1 MPAVHTISR
10 KKTNCKV
17 QSSVSKTYNL
27 ELNSFFSD
35 VCRCAVG
42 RASLWVTTVPE
53 FAFLQARGADRRLGM
68 SLHVNSSPAVFT
80 VLQCIHLKVGRRSF
94 YQVTCSLAHKPVI
107 KPLNTIT
114 EASLREEHI
123 INGTRRPSPVCPVPL
138 PHLYSTSL
146 LSSVGVV
153 VGGGDGDV
161 RGTGGELVPETRKRS
176 QRCSVARKLMS
187 WRWKGKGQR

>member
-1 MPAVHTISR
+1 
-10 KKTNCKV
+10 
-17 QSSVSKTYNL
+17 
-27 ELNSFFSD
+27 
-35 VCRCAVG
+35 
-42 RASLWVTTVPE
+42 
-53 FAFLQARGADRRLGM
+53 M

-161 RGTGGELVPETRKRS
+161 RGTGGELAPETRKRS

-187 WRWKGKGQR
+187 WRWKFKVHEVRGKREILSAQHTCK